1 MRLLLSLAVNV
12 FAIWVASLVF
22 DGITYDD
29 KAWVLIVAGLVLGFV
44 NFIVRPIVILLTLP
58 AVILTFGI
66 ALLFVNAFMLYLT
79 DKMVPPFE
87 VDGFWTLVGG
97 ALLIWVVNMLVYAV
111 LKPEE
116 RRRDRTRR
124 SLEPPTY

>member
-1 MRLLLSLAVNV
+1 
-12 FAIWVASLVF
+12 
-22 DGITYDD
+22 
-29 KAWVLIVAGLVLGFV
+29 
-44 NFIVRPIVILLTLP
+44 
-58 AVILTFGI
+58 VILTFGI